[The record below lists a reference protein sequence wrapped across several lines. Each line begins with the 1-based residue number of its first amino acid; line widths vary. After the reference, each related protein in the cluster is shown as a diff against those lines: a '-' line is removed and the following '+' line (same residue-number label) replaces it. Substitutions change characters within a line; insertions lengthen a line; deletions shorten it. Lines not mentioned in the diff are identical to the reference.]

1 MDSAGR
7 RPVMDDRARKN
18 ETPDDSMSR
27 DEKER
32 LEDQIE
38 EFEGPDRR
46 EIRGTEKK
54 TRKEPGVSPS

>member
-1 MDSAGR
+1 MDPGR
-7 RPVMDDRARKN
+7 EETRMDDRAPKK

-27 DEKER
+27 QEKER

-46 EIRGTEKK
+46 EIRGTEEK